1 MRKELL
7 MGNEAI
13 ALGALRAGV
22 RVVTGY
28 PGTPSSEV
36 LETVARHNDGSV
48 YVEWSVNEK
57 VAMEVAAGAAYAGA
71 RSMVTMKQV
80 GLNVASDPLMNVNY
94 VGVLGG
100 MVVVV
105 ADDPGP
111 ISSQNEQDT
120 RNFAKFA
127 KVALFNPST
136 PEEAYAMIADAFDHS
151 EKYGA
156 PVLFRPTTRVCHSCA
171 SVEILDDLPKKEP
184 AGFVKSS
191 KWVIFPRTSY
201 FNHIKIEG
209 SLDKMREEFAQYDKN
224 ILTGAGNK
232 GIATGGV
239 TYSYCREAL
248 AGSEC
253 KLLKVSTIP
262 FPDKL
267 ALSFLDGLDEV
278 LVIEELDPVIEDD
291 LIRLCG
297 LNGLGVKILGK
308 HTKHIQ
314 NAGEITVDNV
324 IKAIGDF
331 IEPPAPTPEPVG
343 QLTTS
348 ASLPTASADLPN
360 PTTVPQS
367 VALPL
372 RPPVLCAGCSHR
384 AAFFA
389 VKEATKK
396 IPAVYTGD
404 IGCYT
409 LGNAP
414 PLDMVDTCLCM
425 GAGITVAQGLHRMAP
440 GTEHFAFIGD
450 STFFHS
456 GITGLLNA
464 VYNQTDIVIVV
475 LDNSTTA
482 MTGNQPHPGIGATMM
497 GGRPDKISIA
507 KIAEAIGV
515 SMLLRVDPLDQKA
528 AKEAVRSV
536 IGQKGVRMILFESP
550 CIHIAKGTAA
560 ASVDAGKCTGC
571 KICMRKLGCPAISPD
586 QNKVSI
592 DPDLCTGCGLCVSV
606 CSAGAIAC
614 GAGAVDLGGKG
625 SSTCGAGAADLGGAG
640 ETACGTGAANIGG
653 KGSSTCG
660 AGAADLGG
668 AGH

>member
-1 MRKELL
+1 MGKELL

-22 RVVTGY
+22 RVVAGY

-36 LETVARHNDGSV
+36 LETVAKHNDGSV

-71 RSMVTMKQV
+71 RSMATMKQV
-80 GLNVASDPLMNVNY
+80 GLNVASDPFMNVNY

-136 PEEAYAMIADAFDHS
+136 PEEAYTMIADAFDHS
-151 EKYGA
+151 EKYGV

-171 SVEILDDLPKKEP
+171 SVEILEDLPRKEP

-201 FNHIKIEG
+201 FRHIKIEED
-209 SLDKMREEFAQYDKN
+209 LEKMREEFAGYEKN
-224 ILTGAGNK
+224 ILTGAGTK

-248 AGSEC
+248 VGENC

-267 ALSFLDGLDEV
+267 ALDFLEGLDEV
-278 LVIEELDPVIEDD
+278 LVVEDLDPVIEDE

-297 LNGLGVKILGK
+297 LKNLNVKIKGK
-308 HTKHIQ
+308 YTKNIQ
-314 NAGEITVDNV
+314 NAGEITVDGV

-331 IEPPAPTPEPVG
+331 LSPPAGPPPAPAGPPLAEQCVAP
-343 QLTTS
+343 
-348 ASLPTASADLPN
+348 PT
-360 PTTVPQS
+360 
-367 VALPL
+367 

-389 VKEATKK
+389 VKEATKG
-396 IPAVYTGD
+396 ISAVYTGD

-409 LGNAP
+409 LGNAQ

-425 GAGITVAQGLHRMAP
+425 GAGITVAQGLRRIEP
-440 GTEHFAFIGD
+440 DTVHFAFIGD

-456 GITGLLNA
+456 GITGVLNA
-464 VYNQTDIVIVV
+464 VYNQTDIVVVV

-497 GGRPDKISIA
+497 GGNPEKSSIA
-507 KIAEAIGV
+507 KIVEALGV
-515 SMLLRVDPLDQKA
+515 SMLCRVDPLDQKA

-536 IGQKGVRMILFESP
+536 IWQKGVRVILFESP
-550 CIHIAKGTAA
+550 CINISKGKPAA
-560 ASVDAGKCTGC
+560 VIDKEKCTGC
-571 KICMRKLGCPAISPD
+571 KICIKKLGCPAISPD
-586 QNKVSI
+586 RNKVTI
-592 DPDLCTGCGLCVSV
+592 DPNLCTGCGLCATV
-606 CSAGAIAC
+606 C
-614 GAGAVDLGGKG
+614 GAKAIVDSFSVPPPGSDKKG
-625 SSTCGAGAADLGGAG
+625 DEGL
-640 ETACGTGAANIGG
+640 
-653 KGSSTCG
+653 
-660 AGAADLGG
+660 
-668 AGH
+668 

>member
-36 LETVARHNDGSV
+36 LETVAKHNDGSV

-80 GLNVASDPLMNVNY
+80 GLSVASDPLMNVNY

-111 ISSQNEQDT
+111 ISSQTEQDT
-120 RNFAKFA
+120 RNFAKYA
-127 KVALFNPST
+127 KIALFNPST
-136 PEEAYAMIADAFDHS
+136 PEEAYTMIADAFDHS
-151 EKYGA
+151 EKYGE
-156 PVLFRPTTRVCHSCA
+156 PVLLRPTTRVCHSCS
-171 SVEILDDLPKKEP
+171 SVEILENLPKKEP
-184 AGFVKSS
+184 VGFVKSS
-191 KWVIFPRTSY
+191 KWVIFPKLSY
-201 FNHIKIEG
+201 IRHIKIEED
-209 SLDKMREEFAQYDKN
+209 LEKMREEFAGYERN
-224 ILTGAGNK
+224 ILTGGGNK

-248 AGSEC
+248 IDFADKDC
-253 KLLKVSTIP
+253 KLFKVSTWP

-267 ALSFLDGLDEV
+267 ALKFMEGLDEI
-278 LVIEELDPVIEDD
+278 LVIEDLDPVIEDD

-297 LNGLGVKILGK
+297 LYGLSVKIMGK
-308 HTKHIQ
+308 RTGHIQ
-314 NAGEITVDNV
+314 NAGEITVDSV
-324 IKAIGDF
+324 KKAVENFLDIDQ
-331 IEPPAPTPEPVG
+331 PLTDNYQTP
-343 QLTTS
+343 S
-348 ASLPTASADLPN
+348 
-360 PTTVPQS
+360 
-367 VALPL
+367 LPL

-384 AAFFA
+384 AAFLA
-389 VKEATKK
+389 VKEATKG
-396 IPAVYTGD
+396 ISAVYTGD

-425 GAGITVAQGLHRMAP
+425 GAGITVAQGLRRVEP
-440 GTEHFAFIGD
+440 GTVHFAFIGD

-464 VYNQTDIVIVV
+464 VYNQTNIVVVV

-482 MTGNQPHPGIGATMM
+482 MTGNQPHPGMGVTMM
-497 GGRPDKISIA
+497 GARTDKISIA
-507 KIAEAIGV
+507 KIVEALGV
-515 SMLLRVDPLDQKA
+515 SMLCRVDPLDRKA
-528 AKEAVRSV
+528 AIDAVRSV
-536 IGQKGVRMILFESP
+536 IDQKGVRVILFESP
-550 CIHIAKGTAA
+550 CIHITKRKAIAVVDKAKC
-560 ASVDAGKCTGC
+560 VGC
-571 KICMRKLGCPAISPD
+571 MICIKRLGCPAISWGSG
-586 QNKVSI
+586 KVDI
-592 DPDLCTGCGLCVSV
+592 DANTCTGCGLCVSV
-606 CSAGAIAC
+606 CSPGAITLKKA
-614 GAGAVDLGGKG
+614 LEGGEG
-625 SSTCGAGAADLGGAG
+625 R
-640 ETACGTGAANIGG
+640 
-653 KGSSTCG
+653 
-660 AGAADLGG
+660 
-668 AGH
+668 